1 MTTKNKKTVTAIIN
15 KTVKTVKSTATK
27 ANAFALKSTDNV
39 VSEAIK
45 TAGQWQGVTSK
56 AVKGGLKVAAT
67 QQDMMFDTLESA
79 KGQILKGF
87 NRSKVLFSKN

>member
-1 MTTKNKKTVTAIIN
+1 MATNNKKTVTATIN

-27 ANAFALKSTDNV
+27 VNAYALKSTDNV

-67 QQDMMFDTLESA
+67 QQDMMFDALESA

>member
-1 MTTKNKKTVTAIIN
+1 MATKNKKTITIN
-15 KTVKTVKSTATK
+15 KTVKKVKSTATK
-27 ANAFALKSTDNV
+27 VNAFALKSTDNA

-67 QQDMMFDTLESA
+67 QQDMMFDALDTA
-79 KGQILKGF
+79 KGQIIKGF
-87 NRSKVLFSKN
+87 KRSKVLFSKN